1 MSLLSLR
8 SLLSLECRTMA
19 THFLFD
25 GPDPGDNGITVVL
38 AHGAGAP
45 MDSTFMNLMA
55 RGLAAE
61 GLRVARFEFPY
72 MRARREEKRNK
83 PPDREPVLRQA
94 WLDAIA
100 ELGGGERVVIGG
112 KSMGG
117 RFASM
122 VADEAGVRGLVCLG
136 YPFHPPGQPAKL
148 RTAHLEQL
156 KTPAL
161 IIQGT
166 RDQFG
171 TREEVEGYTLSP
183 SIRFLWLED
192 GDHSFKPRASSGKTE
207 RGHIE
212 EAVRAV
218 AAFARG

>member
-1 MSLLSLR
+1 
-8 SLLSLECRTMA
+8 MA

-25 GPDPGDNGITVVL
+25 GPDPGAQGITVVL

-45 MDSTFMNLMA
+45 MDSPFMNTMA

-72 MRARREEKRNK
+72 MRARREEGRSR
-83 PPDREPVLRQA
+83 PPDREPVLRAA
-94 WLDAIA
+94 WLAAIA
-100 ELGGGERVVIGG
+100 ELGGGERLVIGG

-122 VADEAGVRGLVCLG
+122 VADEAGARALVCLG
-136 YPFHPPGQPAKL
+136 YPFHPPGKPEKL
-148 RTAHLEQL
+148 RVEHLEHL

-166 RDQFG
+166 RDQLG
-171 TREEVEGYTLSP
+171 TREEVAGYTLSP

-207 RGHIE
+207 RGHLE

-218 AAFARG
+218 AELARNG

>member
-1 MSLLSLR
+1 MPP
-8 SLLSLECRTMA
+8 MA

-25 GPDPGDNGITVVL
+25 GPDPGEHGITIVL

-45 MDSTFMNLMA
+45 MDSPFMNVMA

-83 PPDREPVLRQA
+83 PPDREPVLREA
-94 WLDAIA
+94 WLTAIS
-100 ELGGGERVVIGG
+100 ELGGPNGDNRRVIIGG

-122 VADEAGVRGLVCLG
+122 VADEVGVRGLACLG

-148 RTAHLEQL
+148 RVAHLEHL
-156 KTPAL
+156 KTPAV
-161 IIQGT
+161 IVQGT
-166 RDQFG
+166 RDPFG
-171 TREEVEGYTLSP
+171 TREDVAGYSLSL
-183 SIRFLWLED
+183 SIRFVWLED

-207 RGHIE
+207 RGHLE

-218 AAFARG
+218 AELARG